1 VLITTSVSALGTSL
15 WSFKP
20 VGYIESVFNEKNGT
34 PRQAS
39 LCHDARATL
48 TIGREVF
55 TNPHHSLA
63 GLELFS
69 HIW

>member
-1 VLITTSVSALGTSL
+1 M
-15 WSFKP
+15 
-20 VGYIESVFNEKNGT
+20 FNEKNGT

-39 LCHDARATL
+39 ICRDARATL
-48 TIGREVF
+48 TISQEVF
-55 TNPHHSLA
+55 TNPKHSLA

>member
-1 VLITTSVSALGTSL
+1 MLKLAVDTSL
-15 WSFKP
+15 WLLRP

-39 LCHDARATL
+39 ICQDARATL
-48 TIGREVF
+48 TISHKVF

>member
-1 VLITTSVSALGTSL
+1 LYVVTDTSL
-15 WSFKP
+15 WSLKP

-39 LCHDARATL
+39 VCQEAHATL
-48 TIGREVF
+48 TISQDIF
-55 TNPHHSLA
+55 TNPQHSLD
-63 GLELFS
+63 GLEQFS

>member
-1 VLITTSVSALGTSL
+1 VLQLAVDTSL
-15 WSFKP
+15 WSLKP
-20 VGYIESVFNEKNGT
+20 IGYIESVFNEKNGT

-39 LCHDARATL
+39 ICQHARATL
-48 TIGREVF
+48 TISREVF

>member
-1 VLITTSVSALGTSL
+1 MLCAALATSL

-39 LCHDARATL
+39 VCHDARAAL
-48 TIGREVF
+48 TISQEVF

-63 GLELFS
+63 GLESFS